1 MRPVQGQQRFPK
13 PLSGVRVP
21 EASPNNNN
29 KKEKIPMFD
38 DPLAAF
44 VFIIVVLGVLAYY
57 GDRA

>member
-1 MRPVQGQQRFPK
+1 
-13 PLSGVRVP
+13 
-21 EASPNNNN
+21 
-29 KKEKIPMFD
+29 MFD